1 VTKSPLT
8 AIQKDDALSSRI
20 HAAYDRRRRNVAP
33 DRYARSTPR
42 ELCGQ
47 HERELRMMSLLRKAG
62 LDLTDNDLTDKRV
75 LEVGCGT
82 GSTLRLLLEYGAK
95 PENLFGIDIL
105 QDRVERAR
113 SMNPAIQCFRGS
125 GTQLPFHDGAFDLVI
140 QFTTF
145 TSILDSESRQAM
157 AEEIQR
163 VLAPG
168 GRLLWYDFT
177 FNNPWNPDV
186 RGIKPSEIQHLFAGF
201 KITGMRITLAPPLGR
216 VIARISYPLYHLL
229 AQIPLLCTHYV
240 CVVDRP

>member
-1 VTKSPLT
+1 
-8 AIQKDDALSSRI
+8 
-20 HAAYDRRRRNVAP
+20 
-33 DRYARSTPR
+33 
-42 ELCGQ
+42 
-47 HERELRMMSLLRKAG
+47 MMSLLRKAG
-62 LDLTDNDLTDKRV
+62 LDLTDKRV

-82 GSTLRLLLEYGAK
+82 GSTLRLLLEYRAK

-113 SMNPAIQCFRGS
+113 YMNPAIQCFRSS
-125 GTQLPFHDGAFDLVI
+125 GTQLPFRNAAFDLVI

-145 TSILDSESRQAM
+145 TSILDSESRKAM
-157 AEEIQR
+157 AGEIQR

-168 GRLLWYDFT
+168 GRLLWYDFM

-186 RGIKPSEIQHLFAGF
+186 RGIKPSEIKHLFAGF

-240 CVVDRP
+240 CVVDRPLNQ